1 MYHNHQNRIKERIKE
16 SIDKF
21 KAKEIDYKRFIEN
34 ISGNI
39 NALDQLPKE
48 LEDAKID
55 VCAELETIFY
65 MQDPKDIYNKM
76 LIEVQKFEKF
86 IDKNL

>member
-1 MYHNHQNRIKERIKE
+1 MKNNHQNRIKNRIKE

-21 KAKEIDYKRFIEN
+21 KNKEIDYQEFIEN

-39 NALDQLPKE
+39 NALDQLPRE
-48 LEDAKID
+48 LENAKVDI
-55 VCAELETIFY
+55 CAELETIFY
-65 MQDPKDIYNKM
+65 MHAPKDIYNKM
-76 LIEVQKFEKF
+76 LIEIEKFEKF

>member
-55 VCAELETIFY
+55 VCG
-65 MQDPKDIYNKM
+65 
-76 LIEVQKFEKF
+76 
-86 IDKNL
+86 